1 MLAGLEGVHEGV
13 GLDLDPGVEQ
23 VQPLGQVLLH
33 CERVL
38 VRPDPTSTQ
47 STITTLLPHILEVH
61 NIRVGQK
68 RYM

>member
-1 MLAGLEGVHEGV
+1 MLRITYPEKMLAGLEGVHEGV

-33 CERVL
+33 CEQVL

-47 STITTLLPHILEVH
+47 STITT
-61 NIRVGQK
+61 
-68 RYM
+68 YT